1 MASNMLKLYKSE
13 FKGLSTEEIINKMIG
28 IRDTLIEEIEDMQL
42 GDQASVG
49 LLIIAAR
56 IGVSG
61 DGKLTEKEKR
71 LVDAVFGGIV
81 NSIESFY
88 EEVVKPVGDE
98 TYSIFKNITLLRRHE
113 LNTMLLCFIIGFAVI
128 DGKIETEIEDKLD
141 NAFGLHFLGQF
152 FNSGLES
159 VPVVNDD
166 EDELDEFEEE
176 IVNYFRKNK
185 GILTLEKLAKKFN
198 NIPKGDLKDMLDDM
212 LNRGILSGG
221 DAIIDCTYF
230 LEE

>member
-13 FKGLSTEEIINKMIG
+13 FKGLSTEEVIEKMIG
-28 IRDTLIEEIEDMQL
+28 IRNELLVELEDAGFGHMNGQIL
-42 GDQASVG
+42 A
-49 LLIIAAR
+49 IAAS
-56 IGVSG
+56 IGVSADG
-61 DGKLTEKEKR
+61 DLTENEKKLT
-71 LVDAVFGGIV
+71 DAVFGEIA
-81 NSIESFY
+81 NPLESLY
-88 EEVVKPVGDE
+88 EILLEPVDDK
-98 TYSIFKNITLLRRHE
+98 TYLIFENLTLLRNHE
-113 LNTMLLCFIIGFAVI
+113 LNTWILLFIIGFAII
-128 DGKIETEIEDKLD
+128 DGKIEKEIEEKLD
-141 NAFGLHFLGQF
+141 SVFGLHFLGQF

-159 VPVVNDD
+159 VPVVDDD
-166 EDELDEFEEE
+166 EDELNEFEEE

-198 NIPKGDLKDMLDDM
+198 SIPKGDLKDILDDM